1 MSDFSSQGVGA
12 AACASAVDVSALN
25 AAAIKKVLIEILV
38 IVVPPSGQ
46 NWLLAYRFEQ
56 ITNAVIPSI
65 RRDVQPSPFLR
76 DFVISRTALRDYV
89 PVSGYKCCIC

>member
-12 AACASAVDVSALN
+12 AACAKADDGSAPN

-46 NWLLAYRFEQ
+46 NRLLPHRFEQ
-56 ITNAVIPSI
+56 ITNAVAPSI
-65 RRDVQPSPFLR
+65 WLVFQPSRFLCA
-76 DFVISRTALRDYV
+76 FVIPRIALRDYGRL
-89 PVSGYKCCIC
+89 SGYKHAIA